1 MAFPTDF
8 STYTLWSAY
17 LTVAFLLLTIIGFI
31 LKWGIR
37 FRLVGVTSLM
47 GVVTGGLFALGLGLY
62 TYTKVPGAVR
72 YALVYD
78 NGANQAVISVANP
91 INASEV
97 EATLYQAS
105 DNLFSFG
112 RVDREGNQKLTI
124 RLRTL
129 VHPEPGLSI
138 PVYLGQVKRSLQ
150 VRNDDQLQVT
160 IFTEKFAQLPQD
172 NNS

>member
-1 MAFPTDF
+1 MEFPTDF

-17 LTVAFLLLTIIGFI
+17 LTVAFLLFTIIAFI
-31 LKWGIR
+31 FKWGFR
-37 FRLVGVTSLM
+37 FRLVGVTGFM
-47 GVVTGGLFALGLGLY
+47 GVLTGGLFALGLGLY
-62 TYTKVPGAVR
+62 TRTEVPGSVR

-78 NGANQAVISVANP
+78 NGANQAVISVADQINP
-91 INASEV
+91 SQV

-105 DNLFSFG
+105 DDLFSFG
-112 RVDREGNQKLTI
+112 RADREGQGKLTI

-138 PVYLGQVKRSLQ
+138 PLYLGEVKRSLRVRDDEQ
-150 VRNDDQLQVT
+150 VQVT
-160 IFTEKFAQLPQD
+160 IFTDKFAQLPQD